1 VFLLQMLCLTL
12 NQYYTVDL
20 IIYGFIIIESISKLK
35 NHAEYASI
43 LKPENCAES
52 ASISNPENS
61 AELRK

>member
-1 VFLLQMLCLTL
+1 
-12 NQYYTVDL
+12 VDL

-61 AELRK
+61 AELRN